1 MTKVKI
7 CGVTTLDALNAAIEE
22 EADFIGFVFFGKSPR
37 NLSPEKAA
45 QLISRVPSHIKTVGL
60 FVDPDDAMFDSV
72 FGSTKLDM
80 IQLHGS
86 ENPRRI
92 AEIRSR
98 YKLPLMK
105 VVKVADASDLIILGE
120 TQSVADWILFD
131 AKPPVDAELPGGNG
145 RAFDWKILKN
155 LKVPKPWMLSGGL
168 TPENIKTALE
178 VLSPD
183 AVDVSSGVEDGPG
196 VKNPDKIRA
205 FIRAVKQA

>member
-1 MTKVKI
+1 MIKVKI
-7 CGVTTLDALNAAIEE
+7 CGVTTPEALEAAIEE

-37 NLSPEKAA
+37 NLSPERAA
-45 QLISRVPSHIKTVGL
+45 RLIERVPSHIKTVGL
-60 FVDPDDAMFDSV
+60 FVDADDAGFDAV
-72 FGSTKLDM
+72 FRHAQLDM

-86 ENPRRI
+86 ENPRRV

-98 YKLPLMK
+98 WQKPVMK
-105 VVKVADASDLIILGE
+105 VIKVAEASDLIVLGE
-120 TQSVADWILFD
+120 TQSAADWILFD

-168 TPENIKTALE
+168 TPDNIKTALE
-178 VLSPD
+178 VLSPH
-183 AVDVSSGVEDGPG
+183 AVDVSSGVEDSPG